1 MYWTSKDAFTS
12 REYTNK
18 LVDLI
23 EMGAINTDF
32 LVRELLGWMS
42 EDDVKQFM
50 RANDLMVAVEPD
62 EDDEDDEE

>member
-1 MYWTSKDAFTS
+1 MMWTAKDALAS

-32 LVRELLGWMS
+32 LVRELLGWMG
-42 EDDVKQFM
+42 EDDVKRFM
-50 RANDLMVAVEPD
+50 RMNDLTFVVEPD

>member
-1 MYWTSKDAFTS
+1 MMWTAKDAFDS

-42 EDDVKQFM
+42 EDDVKRFM
-50 RANDLMVAVEPD
+50 RANDLTVAVEPD

>member
-1 MYWTSKDAFTS
+1 MMWTAKDALDS

-23 EMGAINTDF
+23 EMGVINTDF

-42 EDDVKQFM
+42 EDDVKRFM